1 MVVDYAAHKLNT
13 LNPFP
18 SLSLS
23 VSSPCK
29 PVHTQTHYVYM
40 FRQSTG
46 KERNDIQFSL
56 RKSRV
61 CSELFH
67 YLSHKSLSSGFPP
80 ANPFVCHVAGPRH
93 GTPLTSTDYLQFRA
107 LGIPRGTKA
116 SSQVERT
123 HSALRSISFS
133 ALFLCDLSQT
143 TSPLGAGKEA
153 NSQFIL
159 HLD

>member
-1 MVVDYAAHKLNT
+1 M

-29 PVHTQTHYVYM
+29 PVHAQTHCVYV

-56 RKSRV
+56 GRSRV

-67 YLSHKSLSSGFPP
+67 NLSCKSLSKWFPSSKP
-80 ANPFVCHVAGPRH
+80 ICLSRSRTKAW
-93 GTPLTSTDYLQFRA
+93 TPLTSRQITSHSGLSAYHEGQKLLAKWKGSILLREVS
-107 LGIPRGTKA
+107 A
-116 SSQVERT
+116 S
-123 HSALRSISFS
+123 LRSCCV
-133 ALFLCDLSQT
+133 ALYKQL
-143 TSPLGAGKEA
+143 P
-153 NSQFIL
+153 
-159 HLD
+159 H

>member
-1 MVVDYAAHKLNT
+1 MVADYAAHKLNT

-18 SLSLS
+18 SLSFP

-29 PVHTQTHYVYM
+29 PVHAQTQYVYM

-56 RKSRV
+56 GRCRV

-67 YLSHKSLSSGFPP
+67 NLSCKSLSKWLPSSKPICP
-80 ANPFVCHVAGPRH
+80 SRSRTKAW
-93 GTPLTSTDYLQFRA
+93 TLLTSTDYLQFRA
-107 LGIPRGTKA
+107 LDIPQGTKA
-116 SSQVERT
+116 SSQVERK
-123 HSALRSISFS
+123 HSAQRSISFS
-133 ALFLCDLSQT
+133 ALLLCGLPQT
-143 TSPLGAGKEA
+143 TSPLGAGKET
-153 NSQFIL
+153 NSLFVL